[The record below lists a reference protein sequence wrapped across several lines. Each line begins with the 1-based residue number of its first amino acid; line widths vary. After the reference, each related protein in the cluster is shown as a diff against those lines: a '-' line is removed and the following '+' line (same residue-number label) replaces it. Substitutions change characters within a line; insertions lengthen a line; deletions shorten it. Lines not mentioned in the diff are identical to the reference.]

1 MLCSVVI
8 IDTVQLVQT
17 SVALMSDVTQ
27 PPQSASHCF
36 LFERDF
42 VGSWRCIPLC
52 VRRKL
57 DLIGL
62 KLKLSHWLELSLD
75 QRQTLVDWPDTPEAL
90 DQLRDHL
97 RDCTRP
103 MADGMAKDLP
113 PVTDA
118 PWQRQDQLPP
128 EVQQAARARTVT
140 ISLEQWALLSELERF
155 ALCKLVRPGHDH
167 HNLAAAFNEVLA

>member
-1 MLCSVVI
+1 
-8 IDTVQLVQT
+8 
-17 SVALMSDVTQ
+17 MSDVTQ
-27 PPQSASHCF
+27 AQQSASHCF

-90 DQLRDHL
+90 HHL
-97 RDCTRP
+97 REHLQVHPHPPSPRP
-103 MADGMAKDLP
+103 AGVP
-113 PVTDA
+113 
-118 PWQRQDQLPP
+118 
-128 EVQQAARARTVT
+128 
-140 ISLEQWALLSELERF
+140 
-155 ALCKLVRPGHDH
+155 
-167 HNLAAAFNEVLA
+167 